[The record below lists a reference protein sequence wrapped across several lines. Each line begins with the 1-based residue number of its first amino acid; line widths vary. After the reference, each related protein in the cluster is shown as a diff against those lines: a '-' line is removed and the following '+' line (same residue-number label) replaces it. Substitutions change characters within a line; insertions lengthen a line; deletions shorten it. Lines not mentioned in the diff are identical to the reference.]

1 MKWLVNSVSAPIET
15 GREDQKTSAP
25 TTARFYKVFYL
36 SATSNFSPLPARSS
50 VGETTAGMIAAR
62 LPWDASIAA
71 RILERWKSGCSGA
84 DCLMKLPPNLWPLRC
99 IDDLTADA
107 YGAG

>member
-1 MKWLVNSVSAPIET
+1 MKWLVNGVSAPIET
-15 GREDQKTSAP
+15 GRSWERSSAP
-25 TTARFYKVFYL
+25 TTARFYKTFSH
-36 SATSNFSPLPARSS
+36 SATPQITPLPARSS

-71 RILERWKSGCSGA
+71 MGLERWNPGCSGA

-99 IDDLTADA
+99 IDDLTADSD
-107 YGAG
+107 GDG